1 MRNSQVKEPLL
12 EEGDLTEESDSSST
26 RAEDDDISQDVLA
39 SRDQPAAS
47 LPQEHNGMIIGQM
60 F

>member
-1 MRNSQVKEPLL
+1 MRNSEFKEPLL

-26 RAEDDDISQDVLA
+26 PAEDDISQDVLA
-39 SRDQPAAS
+39 SRDQEPAAS
-47 LPQEHNGMIIGQM
+47 VPQEHNGMTIEQM